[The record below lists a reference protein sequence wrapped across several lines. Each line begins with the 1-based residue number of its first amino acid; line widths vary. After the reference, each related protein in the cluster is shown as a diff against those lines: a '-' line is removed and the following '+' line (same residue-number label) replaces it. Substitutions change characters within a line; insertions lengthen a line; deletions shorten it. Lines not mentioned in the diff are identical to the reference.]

1 VSHSRHETGAAPE
14 PAAAPKS
21 DGAAVERRRVLWV
34 DYAKGWCVILVA
46 MIHSAL
52 GVGVE
57 IGATGRLH
65 QVVAFAKP
73 FRIPD
78 F

>member
-1 VSHSRHETGAAPE
+1 
-14 PAAAPKS
+14 
-21 DGAAVERRRVLWV
+21 
-34 DYAKGWCVILVA
+34 
-46 MIHSAL
+46 MIYSAL